1 MPLPQHFFSA
11 MVGLLKILLQLTQR
25 VVAIPLRYQ
34 CVKVMGIYGQKV
46 SLLPAAQK
54 IVGAVKQ
61 QVTRASGT

>member
-1 MPLPQHFFSA
+1 
-11 MVGLLKILLQLTQR
+11 MVGLLKILLKLTQR

-46 SLLPAAQK
+46 SLLPDAQK
-54 IVGAVKQ
+54 IVGAVKK

>member
-1 MPLPQHFFSA
+1 MPLPQHFFPA

-46 SLLPAAQK
+46 SLLPDAQK
-54 IVGAVKQ
+54 IVGAVKK